1 MEFVRV
7 LYPTSRPVEVDN
19 TFVGHTNEVLGVETG
34 THRFDLG
41 QPVDYE
47 PAFKTVSV
55 SGTVPANPMAILFD
69 AIVPEGAPTSGSGE

>member
-7 LYPTSRPVEVDN
+7 LYPTSRAVEVDN
-19 TFVGHTNEVLGVETG
+19 TVCGQTNEVLFVETG

-47 PAFKTVSV
+47 PAFKTVTV
-55 SGTVPANPMAILFD
+55 SGTVPNDPLSILFD
-69 AIVPEGAPTSGSGE
+69 AIVPAGAPTSGSGE